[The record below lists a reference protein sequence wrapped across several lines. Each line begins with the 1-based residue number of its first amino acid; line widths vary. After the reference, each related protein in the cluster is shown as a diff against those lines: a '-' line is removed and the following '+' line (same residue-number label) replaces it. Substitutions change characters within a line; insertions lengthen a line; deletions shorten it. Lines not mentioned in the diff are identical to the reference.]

1 LDRYSELRHG
11 FWQRESRVRTNL
23 YRIHLVFNVLVNEVE
38 FRGVAIIGF
47 YPGLDFRHVSSSP
60 CTPRAARNIE
70 ERGEEGNE
78 VGHGVVVDLGRLDIP
93 QNHLGRDVGE
103 ENVCIACAHVTQIDM
118 LSGDI
123 EARSK

>member
-1 LDRYSELRHG
+1 
-11 FWQRESRVRTNL
+11 
-23 YRIHLVFNVLVNEVE
+23 LVNEVE
-38 FRGVAIIGF
+38 FRGVAIMGF

-60 CTPRAARNIE
+60 CTPRAARNTCLSIDTIE

-103 ENVCIACAHVTQIDM
+103 DNVCIACAHVTQIDM